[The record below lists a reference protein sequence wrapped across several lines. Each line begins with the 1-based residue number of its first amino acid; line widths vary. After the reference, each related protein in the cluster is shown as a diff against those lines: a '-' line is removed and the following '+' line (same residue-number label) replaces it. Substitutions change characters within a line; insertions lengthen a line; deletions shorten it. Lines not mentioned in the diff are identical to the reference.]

1 MKKITIIVF
10 ENGKEYDLLSNKIC
24 EKFTADENI
33 EFCGLWGEI
42 QYNANEVINSISA
55 TVNHFIKS
63 SKKEIVFGCCEKDYI
78 DIVKE
83 IDLYGCFVNKIDG
96 SSIFK

>member
-1 MKKITIIVF
+1 MMKKITI
-10 ENGKEYDLLSNKIC
+10 
-24 EKFTADENI
+24 
-33 EFCGLWGEI
+33 
-42 QYNANEVINSISA
+42 
-55 TVNHFIKS
+55 
-63 SKKEIVFGCCEKDYI
+63 IVFGCCEKDYI